1 MSIYTLP
8 QEVEQS
14 LDLFYSCFDENTGE
28 LIVDQ
33 SIMEERQ
40 KALDELQN
48 QTNEVTE
55 WYLKDRANKLAYIA
69 GIESEIERLS
79 KVVSQEKKKV
89 SRSENLLERIFARL
103 YEGKAMVIGSFK
115 LSYRAS
121 EAVVIDNEQGLP
133 KEFLRV
139 VPETIAP
146 DKIAI
151 KTALKEGKVVP
162 WASLETRQNFS
173 IK

>member
-55 WYLKDRANKLAYIA
+55 WYLKDRANKIAYIA

-115 LSYRAS
+115 LSYRSS
-121 EAVVIDNEQGLP
+121 EAVIIDNEQGLP

-139 VPETIAP
+139 VPETTAP
-146 DKIAI
+146 DKVAI
-151 KTALKEGKVVP
+151 KTALKEGKSVP